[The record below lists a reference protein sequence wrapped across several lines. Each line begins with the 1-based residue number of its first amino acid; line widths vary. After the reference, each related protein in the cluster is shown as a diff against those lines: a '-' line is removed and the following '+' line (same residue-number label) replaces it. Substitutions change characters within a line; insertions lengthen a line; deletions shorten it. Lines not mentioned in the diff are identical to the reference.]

1 MCIGRLGCCQCGD
14 VCISNSNLSY
24 CCIPPNVTCK
34 SNGYNSVDCPFGKAL
49 PLNLKCDYQESC
61 PTSATS
67 NLAVTTNC
75 NHTRNSCGISKSD
88 SSKICTNS
96 VSVTS
101 IRGIE
106 NACENGIACPE
117 AQNGPKYQQCYKE
130 GYSFPSLS
138 TRVFVVKQRAFYI
151 YLALSPAQLLLQ
163 CLASN
168 PDGNSLDVLLSLL
181 KNIIHFLC
189 RFAISLEAFTCLSRR
204 DPNKDIFMKVKKKQ
218 KRRNFY
224 NMVDIK
230 DGMLICQEERYLLDK
245 VCVFEDNEDHF
256 QIYSSV
262 SMC

>member
-151 YLALSPAQLLLQ
+151 YLALAPAQLLLQ
-163 CLASN
+163 WSVIWNLLLFCEL
-168 PDGNSLDVLLSLL
+168 GKIKTNSHLLM
-181 KNIIHFLC
+181 
-189 RFAISLEAFTCLSRR
+189 T
-204 DPNKDIFMKVKKKQ
+204 
-218 KRRNFY
+218 
-224 NMVDIK
+224 
-230 DGMLICQEERYLLDK
+230 LITT
-245 VCVFEDNEDHF
+245 F
-256 QIYSSV
+256 
-262 SMC
+262 